1 MLLKGWLHLE
11 QSNNLQDSEKGET
24 DYSHGG
30 LRINSAYQIWKRHV
44 LLSTAEMSVGSSK
57 LRVACQH

>member
-30 LRINSAYQIWKRHV
+30 LRINSAYQIYMEK
-44 LLSTAEMSVGSSK
+44 
-57 LRVACQH
+57 ACTVEYRRNERGLI